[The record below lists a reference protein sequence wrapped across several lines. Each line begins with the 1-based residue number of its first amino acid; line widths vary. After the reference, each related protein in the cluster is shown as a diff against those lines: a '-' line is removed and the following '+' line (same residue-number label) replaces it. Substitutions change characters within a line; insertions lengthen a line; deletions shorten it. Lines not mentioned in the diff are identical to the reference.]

1 MRIKVERPTP
11 RRIVSVFAAIG
22 LMTGLLAT
30 LGSAGVAQ
38 ATGVPP
44 GGFIIQ
50 AGSVA
55 TLTSAEFNKDA
66 TNSLSWGYSLD
77 GGTEQIQRTNSPGTE
92 VFGPN
97 VTIPAS
103 AVDQTLQVFLID
115 NHCQGVTFYSDGT
128 PADHVTTTGT
138 TPYSMDFFD
147 AGGNC
152 ESATID
158 RHDAPGTF
166 NFRVN
171 FGIPPFPLTI
181 TKTVRTSSVS
191 PGSLDTYDITVN
203 NPNPDP
209 VALTSIIDTLPLGL
223 TYSGESSFI
232 VGGESGLSDPAQQL
246 TEGGNQQLTWPDPVT
261 VPAGRSSTLEFT
273 AQVSAD
279 EPSGDYLNT
288 ADGTADGHT
297 VIGSGPTADVFVT
310 GGSGCPAVAPDA
322 PTNVVA
328 YPGNTSAVLTWTAPA
343 DGGAPIDHYTVNIYD
358 QSTEGSSSFQ
368 TSDAS
373 TSAQVS
379 DLING
384 DSYRFGVQATNCAGT
399 GQESALSDAVTP
411 AAGSSAEV
419 IGPGNLSQTTGTPGV
434 PPSPDDTTVGAQIF
448 PPGTTG
454 IGTLQELGPGGP
466 AAIRGA
472 VPIGQFCGGSICLG
486 NVLQAELIGGGLGPN
501 PHGGVAFYRLR
512 LLLDRSIVP
521 DFTKAYQ
528 VWYDGNL
535 TDDNDSPVDPTP
547 PATLSRCPKVFTGTP
562 CIAQIR
568 RTETL
573 DLRIVVKSSDLDPR
587 LSTSK

>member
-1 MRIKVERPTP
+1 MRTRTERPTT
-11 RRIVSVFAAIG
+11 RRLVSIFAAIG
-22 LMTGLLAT
+22 LVTGLIAA

-38 ATGVPP
+38 ATGGP
-44 GGFIIQ
+44 GTAFPMP

-55 TLTSAEFNKDA
+55 YFSGAQINGGA
-66 TNSLSWGYSLD
+66 VNSLSWGYQVGVDSPVIKGNNGGGSTQVDTPNFQVGPFASDTSIRVFLTDNSCGSATYYSDLTPYDHVTITGTTAYHMDFLD
-77 GGTEQIQRTNSPGTE
+77 ANGGCSDQNTNRYDGPGIYNFKVDLSFDGLPLSVTKVADVSSVE
-92 VFGPN
+92 PTGTVNYTITVTNPN
-97 VTIPAS
+97 VTGASIDTITDDLPAGFS
-103 AVDQTLQVFLID
+103 MV
-115 NHCQGVTFYSDGT
+115 
-128 PADHVTTTGT
+128 PGT
-138 TPYSMDFFD
+138 TS
-147 AGGNC
+147 G
-152 ESATID
+152 
-158 RHDAPGTF
+158 
-166 NFRVN
+166 V
-171 FGIPPFPLTI
+171 
-181 TKTVRTSSVS
+181 VS
-191 PGSLDTYDITVN
+191 
-203 NPNPDP
+203 
-209 VALTSIIDTLPLGL
+209 
-223 TYSGESSFI
+223 
-232 VGGESGLSDPAQQL
+232 SDPAVSGQHLAWDTTETIVPGNSTADL
-246 TEGGNQQLTWPDPVT
+246 TFQAQAGPDTGDFYNNAGATSPDLAVT
-261 VPAGRSSTLEFT
+261 
-273 AQVSAD
+273 
-279 EPSGDYLNT
+279 PSGDT
-288 ADGTADGHT
+288 ALVT
-297 VIGSGPTADVFVT
+297 VIPPSCPSGVSP
-310 GGSGCPAVAPDA
+310 PDA

-328 YPGNTSAVLTWTAPA
+328 YPGNTSAALTWTAPA